1 MIECPWCGGASR
13 TVDSRPRDV
22 SGRPTV
28 RRRRAC
34 QKCDNRWTT
43 FEVLISND
51 LLANIDKPMDTLIK
65 LSRLSKANRI
75 TLYRV
80 LNALLEIQKTE
91 EREKAA

>member
-1 MIECPWCGGASR
+1 MIECPWCGGASK
-13 TVDSRPRDV
+13 TTDSRPRDV
-22 SGRPTV
+22 WGAPTV

-43 FEVLISND
+43 FEVSISKD
-51 LLANIDKPMDTLIK
+51 LLANLHKPMDTLIK

-91 EREKAA
+91 EKDKAA